1 MSGVLVTGATSFLG
15 SHVVRRLN
23 DRGVRPRVLEL
34 RDSDRRPLEQLDVEE
49 AEGHLEDPAA
59 VEAACADV
67 DTVLHTAFR
76 VRMGGGARTVEEM
89 RRVNVLGSE
98 RLLTAAAAN
107 GVRTAVVTSSALAI
121 GVNRRPEAL
130 DESADPAEHAFTLP
144 YAVLRG
150 DAERASLALARP
162 GFTVVAVCPSF
173 TLGPDDLV
181 GAPANG
187 LVRALLAGRMRVRIP
202 VGGFGC
208 LDVRD
213 FAAGMLLAAER
224 GVSGRRYLLSG
235 DNVTADGLLE
245 QVAAIGGVDPPRF
258 RAPVALLHAAVAVA
272 DLVSRLRRKELPV
285 APEVLQLLGR
295 YAWYD
300 TTLARTEL
308 GWSPRPLTRTLED
321 TTAWLRAAGSQ
332 PHHSGRGAR
341 S

>member
-1 MSGVLVTGATSFLG
+1 MSGVLVTGASSFLA

-23 DRGVRPRVLEL
+23 DRGIRPRVLEL
-34 RDSDRRPLEQLDVEE
+34 RDSDRRPLGQLDVEV

-67 DTVLHTAFR
+67 DTVLHMAFK
-76 VRMGGGARTVEEM
+76 VGMGGGARAVEEM

-98 RLLTAAAAN
+98 RLLTAAAAR

-121 GVNRRPEAL
+121 GVNRRPEPL
-130 DESADPAEHAFTLP
+130 DESAHPAEHAFALP

-173 TLGPDDLV
+173 TLGPDDPV
-181 GAPANG
+181 GAPANE
-187 LVRALLAGRMRVRIP
+187 LVRALLAGRVRVRIP

-208 LDVRD
+208 LDIRD
-213 FAAGMLLAAER
+213 FADGMLLAAER
-224 GVSGRRYLLSG
+224 GRSGRRYLLSG
-235 DNVTADGLLE
+235 DNVTSDEFLE
-245 QVAAIGGVDPPRF
+245 QVAAIGGVAAPRF
-258 RAPVALLHAAVAVA
+258 RAPVPLLHAVVAV
-272 DLVSRLRRKELPV
+272 LGVVSRLRRKEPPV
-285 APEVLQLLGR
+285 PPGVLQLLGR

-308 GWSPRPLTRTLED
+308 GWSPRPLARTLED
-321 TTAWLRAAGSQ
+321 TIAWLRAAGSE
-332 PHHSGRGAR
+332 PHRTRRGAR
-341 S
+341 P